1 MGMLYRLYPLAEFRR
16 GRRTRSSSR
25 RRIAPHKRRLKSGEV
40 VQVGRGGGSAKGSS
54 PALRNVELAARSARS
69 LTYSADTI
77 QRMAQRAKRARAIS
91 KSRKYRRLGSAVGT
105 ASKESRQWVGTAARG
120 VGEARKWA
128 R

>member
-54 PALRNVELAARSARS
+54 PALRNVELGARSVRS

-77 QRMAQRAKRARAIS
+77 QRMAQRGRKAAREISRARGLRS
-91 KSRKYRRLGSAVGT
+91 LGPGLTT

-120 VGEARKWA
+120 LGEARKW
-128 R
+128 